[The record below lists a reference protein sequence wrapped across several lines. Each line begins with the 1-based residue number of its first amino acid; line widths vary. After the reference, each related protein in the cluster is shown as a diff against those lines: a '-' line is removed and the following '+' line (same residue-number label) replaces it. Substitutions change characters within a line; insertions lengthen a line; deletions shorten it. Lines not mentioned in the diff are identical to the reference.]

1 VHLAWNAVLRFHRAM
16 LWRRRV
22 VPIGSAG
29 EPPNGLAPV
38 LLLFGVNISLLFHSV
53 TLWLIILSLAS

>member
-1 VHLAWNAVLRFHRAM
+1 M

-22 VPIGSAG
+22 VPIGGAG